1 MMEVFAADC
10 IFWDWTFYSV
20 LLKIINK
27 NNLSLKHTVI
37 NKISH
42 SLLEHIRGF
51 SFTQY
56 RIKGLTKDDAERQR
70 AKLKLKNEQKT
81 GQYFKHFITR
91 LKLNIKDF

>member
-1 MMEVFAADC
+1 MEVFAADC

-27 NNLSLKHTVI
+27 TIWALNTQLSTKYHIL
-37 NKISH
+37 
-42 SLLEHIRGF
+42 LLEHIRGF

-81 GQYFKHFITR
+81 GQYFKHFITG